1 MKIVEKPYLSAIAR
15 GGKNVWLI
23 PGNDLLAPELEGNYN
38 VDGAHPND
46 LGFFSM
52 ANAIKPVMEE
62 IIKVVKERGV
72 K

>member
-1 MKIVEKPYLSAIAR
+1 M
-15 GGKNVWLI
+15 WLI